1 MRTPMMAGNWKMNK
15 TPDEAASLA
24 QAIREQTSDHGDVDK
39 VVCPTF
45 VCLDAVGSVLE
56 GSDVAL
62 GAQNLHWEASGAYTG
77 EISAPMLA
85 DLVDYVIIGHSER
98 RQMFGETDETVNK
111 KMHAALDGGLVP
123 ILCVGETLAQNEANE
138 TQNIVTMQLEQAL
151 DGLNADQVR
160 QSVIAY
166 EPIWAI
172 GTGRAATAEQAQE
185 VCAMIRQVVGATH
198 GEETASQTRVLY
210 GGSTKPANIRE
221 IMQQPDIDGA
231 LIGGAALEAKS
242 YGQMV
247 KITSELYS
255 E

>member
-1 MRTPMMAGNWKMNK
+1 MRTPVMAGNWKMNK
-15 TPDEAASLA
+15 TPDEAAALA
-24 QAIREQTSDHGDVDK
+24 QSIREQAAGYGNVDK

-45 VCLDAVGSVLE
+45 VCLDAVSSVLE
-56 GSDVAL
+56 GSDVSL

-98 RQMFGETDETVNK
+98 RQYFGETDDTVNK
-111 KMHAALDGGLVP
+111 KMHAALGAGLAP
-123 ILCVGETLAQNEANE
+123 ILCVGETLAQNESGE
-138 TQNIVTMQLEQAL
+138 TQNIVTMQIEQAL
-151 DGLNADQVR
+151 DGLNAEQVQ

-172 GTGRAATAEQAQE
+172 GTGRAATAEQAQD
-185 VCAMIRQVVGATH
+185 VCGMIRHIVEHLH
-198 GEETASQTRVLY
+198 GEEAAAQTQILY

-231 LIGGAALEAKS
+231 LIGGAALEADS
-242 YGQMV
+242 YGEMV
-247 KITSELYS
+247 KITSELYN

>member
-15 TPDEAASLA
+15 TPSEAASLA
-24 QAIREQTSDHGDVDK
+24 QAIRERTADYDNVDK
-39 VVCPTF
+39 VVCSPF
-45 VCLDAVGSVLE
+45 VCLDAVNSVLE
-56 GSDVAL
+56 GSDVAM
-62 GAQNLHWEASGAYTG
+62 GAQNLHWEPSGAYTG

-98 RQMFGETDETVNK
+98 RQYFGETDESVNK
-111 KMHAALDGGLVP
+111 KMHAALDSGLAP
-123 ILCVGETLAQNEANE
+123 ILCVGETLAQNESGE
-138 TQNIVTMQLEQAL
+138 TQAIVTMQIEQAL
-151 DGLNADQVR
+151 NGLSAQQVQ

-172 GTGRAATAEQAQE
+172 GTGRAATAAQAQE
-185 VCAMIRQVVGATH
+185 VCALIRQIVEQLH
-198 GEETASQTRVLY
+198 GEQTASQTQILY

-231 LIGGAALEAKS
+231 LSGGAALDAES
-242 YGQMV
+242 YGEMV
-247 KITSELYS
+247 RITSELYG